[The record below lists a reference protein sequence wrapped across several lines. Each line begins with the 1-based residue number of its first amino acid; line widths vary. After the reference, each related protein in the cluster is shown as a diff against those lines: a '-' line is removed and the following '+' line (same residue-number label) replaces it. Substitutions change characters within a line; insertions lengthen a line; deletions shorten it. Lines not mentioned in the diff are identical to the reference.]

1 MMTQVGTGVPPVL
14 NFHHFQEHRL
24 PTQNNTNSK
33 VICKREVQCLPGHDG
48 PPLLHL
54 LHVSIFS
61 IIWSL
66 VCLPGDGLSSCW
78 VHQLQGSHSLRSPS
92 LKLQACVA
100 TLGSSMCVLSI
111 QPQIL
116 KPSWHAHLYT
126 LSHLSSPKFYLY
138 TPQTSRH
145 HVQYE
150 HSTYFVEFPWI

>member
-1 MMTQVGTGVPPVL
+1 MTQVGTGVPPVL

-24 PTQNNTNSK
+24 LTQNNTNSK
-33 VICKREVQCLPGHDG
+33 VICKREVQCLQGHDR

-61 IIWSL
+61 ITWSL
-66 VCLPGDGLSSCW
+66 FGLSSW
-78 VHQLQGSHSLRSPS
+78 WWTVLLLVHQLQGSHSLRSPA

-100 TLGSSMCVLSI
+100 TLGSSTCVLSI

-126 LSHLSSPKFYLY
+126 LSQLSSPKFYLY

-145 HVQYE
+145 HMQYE
-150 HSTYFVEFPWI
+150 HSTYFVEFSWI